1 MKRVF
6 CLLLC
11 IIMLASLAVS
21 VFAKDD
27 AAVNYQ
33 LGLRA
38 SAPKKGDSYSEGET
52 VKITVSV
59 RDILESAPDIYGIG
73 GTLNYDA
80 YLLTFKSVSFA
91 TGFSGGSHNNNT
103 VEGTVS
109 LSFLCST
116 KNGEL
121 AGKKVSAEFDFCTI
135 SFTAKKSGT
144 ARTFLSDFII
154 TNKDATERLISSS
167 DAGVDIKIGDGE
179 TVVSKELLENVIADA
194 KKNLAKAHVGTAE
207 KLTYPAFAVSQQ
219 AFDAYSEAIGNA
231 ENALDSATKTSEIE
245 AAIRAL
251 STASEAFEDAKVFG
265 KRTGGTVAPGTS
277 KDDSDDLIEVVA
289 TANPNGKLQA
299 GSEKQLARKGT
310 SVSIIAVPDE
320 GFEVEKFVING
331 VEYVTS
337 SNVYTIE
344 SVTHATKV
352 EVFFVKKPR
361 FTDVPRGTWFFDSV
375 EKIAEIGLFAGTSE
389 TKFSPDAE
397 MTRAMLVTVLHRLD
411 GTPKV
416 ENAATFRDVAAGQW
430 YSDAVA
436 WASESGLVKGY
447 TENTFGTDDSITR
460 QDMVTILYRYL
471 QYKGMTPDGAKE
483 IADFTDAGEVSAYAL
498 DAVKW
503 SYGTG
508 LVKGTSERALS
519 PRANT
524 TRAQVAT
531 IILRYIENIS
541 E

>member
-1 MKRVF
+1 
-6 CLLLC
+6 
-11 IIMLASLAVS
+11 MLVSLALP

-167 DAGVDIKIGDGE
+167 DAGVDVKIGDGE
-179 TVVSKELLENVIADA
+179 TVVSKELLENAIADA
-194 KKNLAKAHVGTAE
+194 KKDLAKAHVGSAE
-207 KLTYPAFAVSQQ
+207 NLVYPAFAVSQQ
-219 AFDAYSEAIGNA
+219 DCDAYSKAIADA
-231 ENALDSATKTSEIE
+231 ENALASVTKASEIE

-251 STASEAFEDAKVFG
+251 STASEAFENTKVYG
-265 KRTGGTVAPGTS
+265 KRTGGSVSGSS
-277 KDDSDDLIEVVA
+277 KDDLIEVVA
-289 TANPNGKLQA
+289 VANQNGKLQV
-299 GSEKQLARKGT
+299 GSEKQLVRKGT
-310 SVSIIAVPDE
+310 SVSVIAVPDE

-352 EVFFVKKPR
+352 EVFFIKKPR

-397 MTRAMLVTVLHRLD
+397 MTRAMLVTVLHRLE

-416 ENAATFRDVAAGQW
+416 ENAAAFGDVAAGQW

-447 TENTFGTDDSITR
+447 TENTFGTNDSVTR

-483 IADFTDAGEVSAYAL
+483 IADFTDVGEVSAYAL

-503 SYGTG
+503 AYGTG
-508 LVKGTSERALS
+508 LVKGTSATTLS
-519 PRANT
+519 PKAKA

>member
-1 MKRVF
+1 M
-6 CLLLC
+6 
-11 IIMLASLAVS
+11 
-21 VFAKDD
+21 
-27 AAVNYQ
+27 
-33 LGLRA
+33 
-38 SAPKKGDSYSEGET
+38 
-52 VKITVSV
+52 
-59 RDILESAPDIYGIG
+59 
-73 GTLNYDA
+73 
-80 YLLTFKSVSFA
+80 
-91 TGFSGGSHNNNT
+91 
-103 VEGTVS
+103 
-109 LSFLCST
+109 
-116 KNGEL
+116 
-121 AGKKVSAEFDFCTI
+121 
-135 SFTAKKSGT
+135 
-144 ARTFLSDFII
+144 
-154 TNKDATERLISSS
+154 
-167 DAGVDIKIGDGE
+167 
-179 TVVSKELLENVIADA
+179 
-194 KKNLAKAHVGTAE
+194 
-207 KLTYPAFAVSQQ
+207 
-219 AFDAYSEAIGNA
+219 
-231 ENALDSATKTSEIE
+231 
-245 AAIRAL
+245 
-251 STASEAFEDAKVFG
+251 FG
-265 KRTGGTVAPGTS
+265 KRAGGSGPSGSGASGS

-299 GSEKQLARKGT
+299 GSEKQLARNGT

-352 EVFFVKKPR
+352 EVFFIKKPR
-361 FTDVPRGTWFFDSV
+361 FTDVPRGEWFFDSV

-397 MTRAMLVTVLHRLD
+397 MTRAMLVTVLHRLE
-411 GTPKV
+411 GTTKV
-416 ENAATFRDVAAGQW
+416 ENAATFRDVASGQW

-471 QYKGMTPDGAKE
+471 QYKGMSPDGAKE
-483 IADFTDAGEVSAYAL
+483 ISDFTDAGEVSTYAL
-498 DAVKW
+498 DAVQW

-508 LVKGTSERALS
+508 LVKGTSERTLS

-531 IILRYIENIS
+531 IILRYIETSS

>member
-1 MKRVF
+1 M
-6 CLLLC
+6 
-11 IIMLASLAVS
+11 
-21 VFAKDD
+21 
-27 AAVNYQ
+27 
-33 LGLRA
+33 
-38 SAPKKGDSYSEGET
+38 
-52 VKITVSV
+52 
-59 RDILESAPDIYGIG
+59 
-73 GTLNYDA
+73 
-80 YLLTFKSVSFA
+80 
-91 TGFSGGSHNNNT
+91 
-103 VEGTVS
+103 
-109 LSFLCST
+109 
-116 KNGEL
+116 
-121 AGKKVSAEFDFCTI
+121 
-135 SFTAKKSGT
+135 
-144 ARTFLSDFII
+144 
-154 TNKDATERLISSS
+154 ISSS
-167 DAGVDIKIGDGE
+167 DAGLDIKIGDGE
-179 TVVSKELLENVIADA
+179 TVVSKELLENAITDA
-194 KKNLAKAHVGTAE
+194 KKDLAKAHVGIAE
-207 KLTYPAFAVSQQ
+207 NLVYPAFAVSQQ
-219 AFDAYSEAIGNA
+219 AYDAYSKAIADA
-231 ENALDSATKTSEIE
+231 EKALASATKSTELE
-245 AAIRAL
+245 AALRELA
-251 STASEAFEDAKVFG
+251 TATEVFSSAKVFG
-265 KRTGGTVAPGTS
+265 RKPTSGTGGSPSA
-277 KDDSDDLIEVVA
+277 KDFVDVVA
-289 TANPNGKLQA
+289 IAGENGKIKT
-299 GSEKQLARKGT
+299 GYEKQLARKGT

-352 EVFFVKKPR
+352 EVFFIKKPR

-397 MTRAMLVTVLHRLD
+397 MTRAMLVTVLHRLE

-447 TENTFGTDDSITR
+447 NENTFGTDDSITR

-498 DAVKW
+498 DAVQW
-503 SYGTG
+503 SYRTG
-508 LVKGTSERALS
+508 LVKGTSERTLS
-519 PRANT
+519 PRAKT